1 MGEGFTHLFVHFN
14 VKAVGHLVIL
24 KQIKNQL
31 FFMNRS
37 KKDSTVTLQSCPG
50 GNVSWSLRTLKPL
63 FSFFLIWNKVNR
75 KPQTNN
81 ECLQIWIPQTRIHTL
96 EQRCI
101 HLWVKALPRPQTESL
116 VFLGLKEAQQ
126 ITFGI
131 TAFL

>member
-31 FFMNRS
+31 LFINRS

-50 GNVSWSLRTLKPL
+50 GNVSRSLRTLKPL

-81 ECLQIWIPQTRIHTL
+81 ESLQIWIPHRHVFTR
-96 EQRCI
+96 
-101 HLWVKALPRPQTESL
+101 
-116 VFLGLKEAQQ
+116 
-126 ITFGI
+126 
-131 TAFL
+131 